1 MNRASHASNNACFS
15 SSCLQLASRLVEL
28 LAVATRLVVTTMAS
42 VRAFT
47 FRCRGI
53 DALSRGITRDQA
65 LAQRCH
71 CNGRIASSRPVSVVV
86 QSPMVVCRS
95 CCSRPRWHRLLCR
108 RMLML
113 LLLMVVV
120 VVVVLDP
127 AVVVCRTPLKLF
139 NQPRVKFPVRRENE
153 NRSTDGN
160 CSVERT
166 HNCIDTTWEW
176 WWW

>member
-1 MNRASHASNNACFS
+1 VNRASHASNNACFS
-15 SSCLQLASRLVEL
+15 SSCLHLASCLVEL
-28 LAVATRLVVTTMAS
+28 LAVATRLVVTTVAC
-42 VRAFT
+42 VRAFA

-71 CNGRIASSRPVSVVV
+71 CNGRFASRRRVSVVV
-86 QSPMVVCRS
+86 QSPMTVCRC
-95 CCSRPRWHRLLCR
+95 CCSRPRWQRFLCR
-108 RMLML
+108 RMML

-139 NQPRVKFPVRRENE
+139 NQPRVEFPVRRENE

-166 HNCIDTTWEW
+166 HNCIDTMW
-176 WWW
+176 